1 MADPIA
7 NSWDPSQYGADS
19 TGVPTMPGMTKDLK
33 MSPTTK
39 TPPLSDY
46 NVRIQR
52 FVIDEESAGDIS
64 MLENLWT
71 IGMDPTRDEIVILN
85 NKEFTDHA
93 TLVIVVTFLEHKKKK
108 VNWRIGDTG
117 PSLPT
122 AKDVFEEINRKK

>member
-1 MADPIA
+1 MVGG
-7 NSWDPSQYGADS
+7 WDPSSYGADS

-33 MSPTTK
+33 MAPTSK

-52 FVIDEESAGDIS
+52 FVIDEENAGDIA

-85 NKEFTDHA
+85 NKEFTNEA
-93 TLVIVVTFLEHKKKK
+93 TLVIVVTFLEHKKRK
-108 VNWRIGDTG
+108 VNWRLGDSA